1 MRSRLL
7 FVASMLSL
15 VVSAFALP
23 ATAAERA
30 AAPALYTVEENLVYY
45 TNLQRQRHG
54 LRPLTLDT
62 GLLQSA
68 RGHAAWMARANSL
81 THTTRSVAENIA
93 MGQPNSLQAVQDWM
107 NSPGHRAN
115 MLNGGYSRV
124 GAAAYTS
131 SSGAV
136 YWCLQF
142 TH

>member
-1 MRSRLL
+1 MRSRL
-7 FVASMLSL
+7 FVPSALSL
-15 VVSAFALP
+15 ILSVLALP
-23 ATAAERA
+23 SAAAERA
-30 AAPALYTVEENLVYY
+30 AAPALHTVEQNLVYY

-54 LRPLTLDT
+54 LPPLTLDT

-68 RGHAAWMARANSL
+68 RSHASWMARSNSL

-93 MGQPNSLQAVQDWM
+93 MGQPNSLQAVRDWM

-131 SSGAV
+131 ASGAV